1 MRKIIILSGAILI
14 TSLLSAQQ
22 SSLYMPPAF
31 QKAYE
36 KGTRSWDGNPGP
48 NYWQNSAKYN
58 IKAEYDP
65 VTKLI
70 AGKETILYK
79 NNSQDTIPYLVTK
92 LLQNAY
98 KKGNARDNEIPAEL
112 LTDGVKIWKFAVNGK
127 TFYKDNEPVLE
138 DIPPY
143 FVQEFG
149 TNLLIVLRN
158 NPIKP
163 GDEVI
168 IEAEWEL
175 SLPSRSLVR
184 TGFYDSTSF
193 FAGYWYPQ
201 VSVYDDISGFD
212 VYSYTGIQETYNDMN
227 EYEVELTLPS
237 DYLVWA
243 TGVQQNEE
251 EVYSKA
257 ILKRINASKES
268 DELMKIVEKEDW
280 GKGPVSGEGKKTWK
294 FKASNV
300 PDFAWG
306 ASDHFLWDATSL
318 VVDQINGRRVWVH
331 SVYPDNE
338 NDYSDIIGYCRKGI
352 DYLSNDFPGVPFPY
366 PKHITIH
373 TLHAGGMEFPM
384 MANNNFFA
392 DTAMCYDVTVHEI
405 AHSYFPFYV
414 GVNERQYAWMD
425 EGWVTIFGHLALK
438 ADGYSRNQW
447 FMEPTS
453 LYTNMSNSLN
463 NTPLMVPSSM
473 LNFFTMTNH
482 YYVRPVQAQLFL
494 LDLMKELGV
503 DNPLPEYIRR
513 WNGKHPTPYD
523 FFFTMND
530 IAGEDL
536 AWFWKPWYFDFG
548 YADLAIKEVKNNG
561 NQVEITVKKVGTH
574 PVPIHLE
581 ITYDE
586 NLVENETASIQ
597 VWKDGRDEHTIVIET
612 DVKALKVVLGS
623 PEIPDVNPADNTW
636 KAL

>member
-1 MRKIIILSGAILI
+1 MRRIIILCGAMLI
-14 TSLLSAQQ
+14 ASLLSAQK
-22 SSLYMPPAF
+22 SSLYMPPVF

-70 AGKETILYK
+70 SGKETILYK
-79 NNSQDTIPYLVTK
+79 NNSRDTIPYLITK
-92 LLQNAY
+92 FLQNIY
-98 KKGNARDNEIPAEL
+98 KKGSTRDNDIPAEL
-112 LTDGVKIWKFAVNGK
+112 LTDGITIGKFAVNGK
-127 TFYKDNEPVLE
+127 TYYKDNEPFLE

-143 FVQEFG
+143 FVQEYG
-149 TNLLIVLRN
+149 TNLIVVLRD

-163 GDEVI
+163 GDELT

-175 SLPSRSLVR
+175 TLPPTSLVR
-184 TGFYDSTSF
+184 TGYFDSTSF

-212 VYSYTGIQETYNDMN
+212 IQSYTGIQETYNDIN
-227 EYEVELTLPS
+227 EYEVEITLPS

-243 TGVQQNEE
+243 TGEQQNEE

-257 ILKRINASKES
+257 IMKRINESKES

-280 GKGPVSGEGKKTWK
+280 KKGPVSGEGKKTWK

-318 VVDQINGRRVWVH
+318 EVDKSTGRRVWIH

-338 NDYSDIIGYCRKGI
+338 NDYSDIIGYCQEGI
-352 DYLSNDFPGVPFPY
+352 DFLSNDFPGVPFPY

-405 AHSYFPFYV
+405 AHTYFPFYV
-414 GVNERQYAWMD
+414 CINERQYAWMD
-425 EGWVTIFGHLALK
+425 EGWVTIFGHLSLK
-438 ADGYSRNQW
+438 AEGYSRDQW

-453 LYTNMSNSLN
+453 MYSRMSRDLN
-463 NTPLMVPSSM
+463 NTPLMVPSSQ
-473 LNFFTMTNH
+473 LSFATMTNH
-482 YYVRPVQAQLFL
+482 YYVRPVQAQFL
-494 LDLMKELGV
+494 LLDIMKELGV
-503 DNPLPEYIRR
+503 DNPLPEYIKR

-523 FFFTMND
+523 FFFTMDD
-530 IAGEDL
+530 IAGQDL
-536 AWFWKPWYFDFG
+536 AWFWKPWYFEFG
-548 YADLAIKEVKNNG
+548 VPDLAVKEVKENG
-561 NQVEITVKKVGTH
+561 KQVEITVEKVGDQ

-586 NLVENETASIQ
+586 NLVENETASIL
-597 VWKDGRDEHTIVIET
+597 VWKDGRKEHTITIET
-612 DVKALKVVLGS
+612 DVKPLKVVVGS
-623 PEIPDVNPADNTW
+623 PEVPDVDRSNNTW
-636 KAL
+636 KN